1 MMNLGGNI
9 VSGQVFYILYPSVLG
24 DGFRWCLVGKCSGSV
39 SGWCSSNGSRLGSD
53 RELFVMQISG
63 SLNTKLLS
71 FGWLVIQTFYKLQTR
86 VWCLVRLAQGRSQ
99 TVSVSM

>member
-39 SGWCSSNGSRLGSD
+39 SGWCSSNGSRLGPD
-53 RELFVMQISG
+53 RKLFVMQILE
-63 SLNTKLLS
+63 SLTANLLS
-71 FGWLVIQTFYKLQTR
+71 LVVVILVGLQYRLFVICRLGFGV
-86 VWCLVRLAQGRSQ
+86 
-99 TVSVSM
+99 